1 MRFPAVALLGPFLL
15 APFLLTVGC
24 ATKSDSLYQPAS
36 NTVSTPG
43 SAALGDELD
52 QDREALD
59 EAGKAREESLRLQR
73 ENADDD
79 NNDD

>member
-1 MRFPAVALLGPFLL
+1 MRLPAVALLGPLLL
-15 APFLLTVGC
+15 AAAGC
-24 ATKSDSLYQPAS
+24 ASKTDSLYRPADK
-36 NTVSTPG
+36 TVSNPG
-43 SAALGDELD
+43 TAALGDELD

-79 NNDD
+79 SDD